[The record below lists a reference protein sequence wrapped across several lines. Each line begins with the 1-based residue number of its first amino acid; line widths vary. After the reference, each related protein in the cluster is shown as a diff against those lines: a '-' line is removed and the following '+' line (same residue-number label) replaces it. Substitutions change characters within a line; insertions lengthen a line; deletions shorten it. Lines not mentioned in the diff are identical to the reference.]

1 MSKSNI
7 NKLFKDAENEGLLS
21 LEATKALTVRDVG
34 AEIEKAMG
42 VSIDQVQSSEVVLV
56 TIMPDD
62 SGSIE
67 NAGHAPVMRD
77 GHNKVIEAL
86 KKSKQVGS
94 VLVHNRY
101 LNGKILYPYRPLDKA
116 VEMND
121 QNYEPNKGTPL
132 YDQTVILLGTVI
144 AKTQDFANN
153 GVPVRTVTL
162 IITDGEELHSTRS
175 TAQDCANIIRDMLKT
190 ENHIVAAMGIDDGH
204 TDFRQVFQEMG
215 IPDKWI
221 LTPDNTDKEIRKAF
235 QLFSESAMKASQG
248 AAGFKNTAAGG
259 FGNP

>member
-1 MSKSNI
+1 MSKSI
-7 NKLFKDAENEGLLS
+7 NQLFKSAQDEGLLS
-21 LEATKALTVRDVG
+21 PEAAKALTVRDVG

-62 SGSIE
+62 SGSIDAAD
-67 NAGHAPVMRD
+67 NAPAVRD
-77 GHNKVIEAL
+77 GHNEVIEAL
-86 KKSKQVGS
+86 KESKQVGS
-94 VLVHNRY
+94 ILVHNRY

-116 VEMND
+116 VEMDD

-132 YDQTVILLGTVI
+132 YDQTVIVLGTVI
-144 AKTQDFANN
+144 AKTQDFAEN

-162 IITDGEELHSTRS
+162 IITDGEDLHSRRS
-175 TAQDCANIIRDMLKT
+175 TPQDCANIIKDMLKA
-190 ENHIVAAMGIDDGH
+190 ENHIIAAMGVDDGH
-204 TDFRQVFQEMG
+204 TDFKQVFTEMG

-221 LTPDNTDKEIRKAF
+221 LTPKNSRKEIRRAF
-235 QLFSESAMKASQG
+235 QCFSQSALKASQG
-248 AAGFKNTAAGG
+248 AASFKNTAAGG